1 MGIKP
6 PAQMA
11 CYCNGKNISMKFTES
26 IYFLS
31 AEFKIKLLSSC
42 VQHKKGKTCCNHP
55 FIIWQNISSII
66 NHKTCQYNFFF
77 MLLFILVLIL
87 NTLLYPEPDIK
98 WSKNYQDRKIIGY
111 QINNATLN
119 V

>member
-42 VQHKKGKTCCNHP
+42 VQHKKTPKNLLQPSFYHLAEYL
-55 FIIWQNISSII
+55 IHNKSQNMSI
-66 NHKTCQYNFFF
+66 
-77 MLLFILVLIL
+77 
-87 NTLLYPEPDIK
+87 
-98 WSKNYQDRKIIGY
+98 
-111 QINNATLN
+111 
-119 V
+119 